1 MSLDVNSPFFI
12 GKLKLANRLIQA
24 PLAGISCAP
33 FRELFS
39 LFTKPAYTVSEMISA
54 NSILENNPTIIR
66 RYLSKSEAEGKWC
79 IQLSGNNPQTLAK
92 AVKICEQYSPDL
104 IDLNCGCPKPK
115 IRSKG
120 AGSALIN
127 SPIKLQEIIQ
137 AMREATDL
145 PLTVKMRTAG
155 NSNDDSYLEAANIIA
170 QAGADAI
177 IVHGRHFSEDYTV
190 QANYSQIKKI
200 TEIVKIPVIANG
212 DIHDVNSMQEAFNA
226 SQANAI
232 MIARALIGKPWLF
245 EQLLGGNPNPSWSDR
260 LKVFKQ
266 HITKLSIL
274 EKSEFN
280 AILQARRLLK
290 WYFPELSK
298 TQLCTCYEATNIT
311 NLIELLHL
319 GKLHIC

>member
-1 MSLDVNSPFFI
+1 MSIDVKSSFFI

-54 NSILENNPTIIR
+54 NSILENNPSIIK
-66 RYLSKSEAEGKWC
+66 RYLSKSKDEGKWC
-79 IQLSGNNPQTLAK
+79 IQLSGNDPQTLAK
-92 AVKICEQYSPDL
+92 AVRICEQYNPDL

-120 AGSALIN
+120 CGSALIN
-127 SPIKLQEIIQ
+127 SPTKLQEIIQ
-137 AMREATDL
+137 AMREATEL
-145 PLTVKMRTAG
+145 PLTVKIRTAG
-155 NSNDDSYLEAANIIA
+155 NSNDDSYLDAARIIA

-212 DIHDVNSMQEAFNA
+212 DIHDLISMEKALND
-226 SQANAI
+226 SQACAV
-232 MIARALIGKPWLF
+232 MIARGLIGKPWLF
-245 EQLLGGNPNPSWSDR
+245 EQLLGGNPSLSWQDK
-260 LKVFKQ
+260 LKVFEQ

-274 EKSEFN
+274 EESEIK

-290 WYFPELSK
+290 WYFPELSQ
-298 TQLCTCYEATNIT
+298 TQLCICYQKTKIT
-311 NLIELLHL
+311 NLIELLHNL
-319 GKLHIC
+319 